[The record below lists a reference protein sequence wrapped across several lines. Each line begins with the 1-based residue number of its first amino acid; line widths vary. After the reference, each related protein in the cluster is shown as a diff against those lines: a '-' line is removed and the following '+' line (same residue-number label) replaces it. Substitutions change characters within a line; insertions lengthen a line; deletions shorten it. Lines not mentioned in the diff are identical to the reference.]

1 MVNDQPE
8 NTSVIVESRDEHP
21 LFGGVHCVLY
31 ALFDQHGT
39 LDLGAM
45 KAQAQ
50 LMLDQNV
57 DGMTVLGLATEAQKL
72 SLTEQ
77 QAVISAVAQV
87 LDGRCPYSVTIS
99 GNSIAQQS
107 ELAHYALD
115 QGADW
120 LILQPPIVG
129 HFSGETYLDFFS
141 AVAEE
146 FSAPFAIQN
155 APQYL
160 GRALSAEDVEQLK
173 ANHDNFSLIKAEI
186 SAVSLA
192 DFIRSAGRD
201 LTILNGRGG
210 LELTDC
216 LRAGADGFVL
226 APDVCDYSKRM
237 FDLYQSGK
245 QKEMDALYSEVLPA
259 IVFMMQS
266 LEHLICYGK
275 RLFAA
280 RAGMIVYDRSPA
292 LAPTQFGLEITQHW
306 ANRLGVLD

>member
-1 MVNDQPE
+1 
-8 NTSVIVESRDEHP
+8 
-21 LFGGVHCVLY
+21 
-31 ALFDQHGT
+31 
-39 LDLGAM
+39 M
-45 KAQAQ
+45 KTQAQ

-57 DGMTVLGLATEAQKL
+57 DGMTVLGLATEVQKL

-77 QAVISAVAQV
+77 QTVISAVAQV

-107 ELAHYALD
+107 ELARYALD

-120 LILQPPIVG
+120 LILQPPMAG
-129 HFSGETYLDFFS
+129 HFPGDTYLDFFS

-160 GRALSAEDVEQLK
+160 GRALSAEDVERLK
-173 ANHDNFSLIKAEI
+173 ANHNHFSLIKAEI
-186 SAVSLA
+186 SAVALA
-192 DFIRSAGRD
+192 AFIRSAGHG

-237 FDLYQSGK
+237 FDLYRAGK
-245 QKEMDALYSEVLPA
+245 QKEMDALYSEALPA
-259 IVFMMQS
+259 IVFIMQS

-280 RAGMIVYDRSPA
+280 RAGMTVYDRSPA
-292 LAPTQFGLEITQHW
+292 LVPTQFGLEITRHW
-306 ANRLGVLD
+306 ANRLGVFD